1 METIVGNKSVNNIIN
16 TIEKTHPMKKPR
28 IDVDEEP
35 SKLPEMEIILRIFTE
50 GNKLTAVTIL
60 DGNGVYKKGIP
71 ESKQIID
78 GFISETDLSNLINY
92 ILKHYPYI
100 DSFSNST
107 NSIRLGFAFSLDEN
121 LFSEEDL
128 SINRIVLNI
137 ETFDTNLAHQMREY
151 LKFIIINYRE
161 QLATTM
167 WYETEYKKY
176 YTEWKQKCIDG
187 MSREDIIDFLNTL
200 PTKSLKTL
208 LSSITNERFIEILK
222 EQEKKS
228 KSQRMKLL
236 KQEDNKRTENVN

>member
-1 METIVGNKSVNNIIN
+1 METIEGNKAVNNIIN
-16 TIEKTHPMKKPR
+16 TIEKVHPMKKSR
-28 IDVDEEP
+28 IDLDEEP
-35 SKLPEMEIILRIFTE
+35 LKLPEMEINLKIFDE
-50 GNKLTAVTIL
+50 DQEITAVTIL
-60 DGNGVYKKGIP
+60 DGNGFYKSGIP

-100 DSFSNST
+100 DSFDNNT
-107 NSIRLGFAFSLDEN
+107 NSIRLGFAFPLDEN

-137 ETFDTNLAHQMREY
+137 ETFDPNLVHQMREY

-167 WYETEYKKY
+167 WFETEYRKY
-176 YTEWKQKCIDG
+176 YTELKMKCINE
-187 MSREDIIDFLNTL
+187 MSREDVIGFLNTL
-200 PTKSLKTL
+200 PTESLKTL

-228 KSQRMKLL
+228 KNQSMKLL
-236 KQEDNKRTENVN
+236 RPEDKKRTEDNN

>member
-228 KSQRMKLL
+228 KSQSMKLL

>member
-236 KQEDNKRTENVN
+236 KQ

>member
-1 METIVGNKSVNNIIN
+1 MKTIEGNKAVNNIIN

-35 SKLPEMEIILRIFTE
+35 LKLPEMEINLKIFDE
-50 GNKLTAVTIL
+50 DQKITAVTIL
-60 DGNGVYKKGIP
+60 DGNGFYKSGIP

-100 DSFSNST
+100 DNFSNNT

-121 LFSEEDL
+121 LFNEEDL

-167 WYETEYKKY
+167 WFETEYRKY

-187 MSREDIIDFLNTL
+187 MSREDIIEFLNTL
-200 PTKSLKTL
+200 PTESLKTL
-208 LSSITNERFIEILK
+208 LSSIANERFIEILK

-228 KSQRMKLL
+228 KSQSMKLL
-236 KQEDNKRTENVN
+236 KQEDNKRAENVN

>member
-1 METIVGNKSVNNIIN
+1 METIVGNKTVNNIIN

-200 PTKSLKTL
+200 PTESLKTL
-208 LSSITNERFIEILK
+208 LSSIANERFIEILK

-228 KSQRMKLL
+228 KSQSMKLL

>member
-161 QLATTM
+161 QLATTL

>member
-1 METIVGNKSVNNIIN
+1 METIVGNKAVNNIIN

-60 DGNGVYKKGIP
+60 DG
-71 ESKQIID
+71 
-78 GFISETDLSNLINY
+78 FISETDLSNLINY

-100 DSFSNST
+100 DSFSNGT

-187 MSREDIIDFLNTL
+187 MSREDIIDFLNAL
-200 PTKSLKTL
+200 PTESLKTL
-208 LSSITNERFIEILK
+208 LSSIANERFIEILK

-228 KSQRMKLL
+228 KSQSMKLL

>member
-1 METIVGNKSVNNIIN
+1 METIEGNKAVNNIIN
-16 TIEKTHPMKKPR
+16 TIEKTHPRKKPR

-50 GNKLTAVTIL
+50 GNELTAVTIL

-78 GFISETDLSNLINY
+78 GFISEIDLSNLINY

-137 ETFDTNLAHQMREY
+137 ETFDTDLIYQMREY
-151 LKFIIINYRE
+151 LKFIITNYRE

-200 PTKSLKTL
+200 PTESLKTL
-208 LSSITNERFIEILK
+208 LSSISNERFIEILK
-222 EQEKKS
+222 DQEKKS
-228 KSQRMKLL
+228 KSQSMKLL

>member
-176 YTEWKQKCIDG
+176 STEWKQKCIDG